1 MGVLK
6 SIQICSDVVYLS
18 MAQIWHDSS
27 EVQDI
32 VVLNSSKALSMCLH
46 YVIVHEIDIKLDT
59 AGMGKEDTSIAKV
72 SNNWQKPSEFFSRKL
87 PHVLQ
92 WCQR

>member
-1 MGVLK
+1 
-6 SIQICSDVVYLS
+6 

-72 SNNWQKPSEFFSRKL
+72 SNN
-87 PHVLQ
+87 
-92 WCQR
+92 